1 MLKKFKTLKT
11 DNTDNLIPKKNYSKY
26 LTISYTKNNTFVTY
40 YNTLTK
46 KIHSMSA
53 GQIKEYGGF
62 EKKTAI
68 ASETVINKLAEFIQN
83 KKLLNSTDKLV
94 VHIKGVEK
102 FKTEVIQTL
111 INQKL
116 PIALIEDKT
125 GTPHGGCRPPKKRRK

>member
-11 DNTDNLIPKKNYSKY
+11 NNTDSLIPKKKYSKY

-53 GQIKEYGGF
+53 GQLKEYSGF
-62 EKKTAI
+62 EKRTAV
-68 ASETVINKLAEFIQN
+68 ASETVINKLAEFIKD
-83 KKLLNSTDKLV
+83 KKLLNSTDKIA

-111 INQKL
+111 INKNI
-116 PIALIEDKT
+116 PIALIKDKT
-125 GTPHGGCRPPKKRRK
+125 GIPHGGCRPPKKRRK